1 MHRPDCRSRV
11 IRRDADGCLRN
22 HFPSELRQM
31 TELQP
36 KRSSRRDFFSRAGD
50 GLFGAALAQLLCED
64 FFGGTSAL
72 AAPPSDE
79 VAAPPTAHN
88 LRPKPPHHPARATSV
103 IQLFMNGGPSQMDL
117 FDPKP
122 ALGRYDGQPY
132 PGNPEDIGNSGTS
145 GIGVVMGGQYKF
157 ARHGKSGM
165 WMADPLPHTAAMA
178 DDLCMVHSMWTDHP
192 NHDNALYKIHSGRLF
207 MGYPTLGAW
216 TTYGLGSENQN
227 LPAYVVLGDP
237 LGLPK
242 NGTRNWTSGFLPP
255 VYAGTPFRPTG
266 SPILHLKQQYDQ
278 PSPVTETARSLL
290 KQLDEI
296 HRQERP
302 YQPNLDARIESYGL
316 AARMQLSAGEAL
328 DLSSEN
334 QTTLDMYGVGQ
345 KPTDSY
351 GRRCLLARRLVER
364 GVRFVQLFL
373 EEQPWDSHVD
383 LGPNHR
389 AACQRTD
396 QPVAALLRDLKQRGL
411 LDSTLVIWGG
421 EFGRTPTTQKTGEA
435 YTGRDHNMQAFTSW
449 MAGGGV
455 RGGLS
460 YGKTDDF
467 GHSVVENPVSVH
479 DFHAT
484 ILHLLGLHHQKLY
497 FVRSGL
503 EERLTGVEP
512 PKVVTDLLA

>member
-1 MHRPDCRSRV
+1 MKITGSTDQT
-11 IRRDADGCLRN
+11 RRKFLA
-22 HFPSELRQM
+22 
-31 TELQP
+31 
-36 KRSSRRDFFSRAGD
+36 RAGE
-50 GLFGAALAQLLCED
+50 GLVGAALTQLLCED
-64 FFGGTSAL
+64 FFGVASAF
-72 AAPPSDE
+72 ATEIPVETERSE
-79 VAAPPTAHN
+79 GSYNT
-88 LRPKPPHHPARATSV
+88 RPKPAHHKATAKAV

-122 ALGRYDGQPY
+122 ILNRMDGKSF
-132 PGNPEDIGNSGTS
+132 PGNAEEIGNTGTS
-145 GIGVVMGGQYKF
+145 GIGVLMGGQYKF
-157 ARHGKSGM
+157 ARHGDSGM

-178 DDLCMVHSMWTDHP
+178 DDLCMIHSMWTDHP

-266 SPILHLKQQYDQ
+266 SPILHLKQQYDE
-278 PSPVTETARSLL
+278 PSPVTATARHLL
-290 KQLDEI
+290 RQLDEI
-296 HRQERP
+296 HRNQRP
-302 YQPNLDARIESYGL
+302 YQPDLDARIESYGL
-316 AARMQLSAGEAL
+316 AARMQLTASEAL
-328 DLSSEN
+328 DLSRES
-334 QTTLDMYGVGQ
+334 QSTRTMYGVDQ
-345 KPTDSY
+345 RPTDSY
-351 GRRCLLARRLVER
+351 ARRCLLARRLVER
-364 GVRFVQLFL
+364 GVRFIQIFL

-389 AACQRTD
+389 AVCERTD

-411 LDSTLVIWGG
+411 LDSTLVVWGG
-421 EFGRTPTTQKTGEA
+421 EFGRTPTTQKTGDV

-460 YGKTDDF
+460 YGSTDDF
-467 GHSVVENPVSVH
+467 GHKAVENPVSVH

-484 ILHLLGLHHQKLY
+484 ILHLLGLHHQKLF

-503 EERLTGVEP
+503 EERLTGIEP
-512 PKVVTDLLA
+512 PRVVNEILA